1 MDEKIAITRLKR
13 GDLKGLAFLVEHYQ
27 IQAVH
32 TAYLI
37 TADRFLAEE
46 IVQAVFLKLA
56 GKIDQFDM
64 QLSFRP
70 WFFRIVVNDAI
81 KATKRQSR
89 YVPLDTLSESVL
101 NWLNGPSQRPE
112 ALTEARETREA
123 VWNAIQS
130 LSPEQRAVI
139 VQRHFLE
146 MNESEMV
153 KELQRPPSTIKWWL
167 YTARERLREILAS
180 YRADNVSE
188 NPKQIRSSLPGEKY
202 EEQ

>member
-1 MDEKIAITRLKR
+1 MDEKLAITRLKR

-27 IQAVH
+27 VQAVH

-37 TADRFLAEE
+37 TGDRFRAEE
-46 IVQAVFLKLA
+46 VVQAVFLKLA

-64 QLSFRP
+64 QQSFRP

-81 KATKRQSR
+81 KAAKRQSR
-89 YVPLDTLSESVL
+89 HIPLDALSESVL
-101 NWLNGPSQRPE
+101 NWLNEPSQRPE
-112 ALTEARETREA
+112 ALAETKELRDA
-123 VWNAIQS
+123 VWKAIQS

>member
-1 MDEKIAITRLKR
+1 MDEKLAVTRLKR
-13 GDLKGLAFLVEHYQ
+13 GDLTGIEFLVHQYQ
-27 IQAVH
+27 VQAVH

-37 TADRFLAEE
+37 TGDRFLAEE
-46 IVQAVFLKLA
+46 VVQAVFLKLTS
-56 GKIDQFDM
+56 KIDQFDM
-64 QLSFRP
+64 QYSFRP

-81 KATKRQSR
+81 KAAKRQSR

-101 NWLNGPSQRPE
+101 NWLNDPSQRPE
-112 ALTEARETREA
+112 ALTETKETREA

-146 MNESEMV
+146 MNELEMV

-167 YTARERLREILAS
+167 HTARERLRELLSS
-180 YRADNVSE
+180 YRADNHSE
-188 NPKQIRSSLPGEKY
+188 KFKQARSPQPGEKY

>member
-1 MDEKIAITRLKR
+1 MDEKLAITRLKR
-13 GDLKGLAFLVEHYQ
+13 GDLKGLEFLVQQYQ
-27 IQAVH
+27 VQAVH

-37 TADRFLAEE
+37 TGDHFLAEE

-56 GKIDQFDM
+56 RKIDQFDI
-64 QLSFRP
+64 QYSFRP

-81 KATKRQSR
+81 KAAKRQR
-89 YVPLDTLSESVL
+89 RHVPLDTLSESAL
-101 NWLNGPSQRPE
+101 NWLNETSQRPE
-112 ALTEARETREA
+112 ALTETRETREA

-180 YRADNVSE
+180 YRTDNVSE
-188 NPKQIRSSLPGEKY
+188 NPKQVRSSLPGEKY

>member
-1 MDEKIAITRLKR
+1 MDEKLAITRLKR
-13 GDLKGLAFLVEHYQ
+13 GDLKGLEFLVRHYQ
-27 IQAVH
+27 VQAVH

-46 IVQAVFLKLA
+46 IVQAVFLKLT

-64 QLSFRP
+64 QQSFPP

-81 KATKRQSR
+81 KAAKRQR
-89 YVPLDTLSESVL
+89 RHAPLDTLSESAL
-101 NWLNGPSQRPE
+101 NWLNDPSQRPE

-146 MNESEMV
+146 LNESEMV
-153 KELQRPPSTIKWWL
+153 KELQQPPSTIKWWL
-167 YTARERLREILAS
+167 HTARKRLRELLSS
-180 YRADNVSE
+180 YRAHNFSE
-188 NPKQIRSSLPGEKY
+188 RTTQTRSSLSGEKY